1 VSYNIKT
8 DTIEVDRKVKT
19 REEKE
24 GVGGLEF

>member
-1 VSYNIKT
+1 VSYNTKT

-24 GVGGLEF
+24 GEGGLEF